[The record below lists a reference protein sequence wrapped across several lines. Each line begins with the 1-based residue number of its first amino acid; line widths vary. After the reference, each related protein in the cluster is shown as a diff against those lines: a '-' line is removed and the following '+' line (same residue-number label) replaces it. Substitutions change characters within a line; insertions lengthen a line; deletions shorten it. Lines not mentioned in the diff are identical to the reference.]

1 MVDRI
6 STSGAL
12 LNDLTLLQR
21 NTVTLNQLQYRVGTG
36 RKFAE
41 LKLYGNDAPRIVDLR
56 AEISSRQAYIRSIN
70 LAEGITRSYDAVLD
84 RLAEVAG
91 EIIDAS
97 EPIAPDDPSYLTDT
111 TVVANNLMLEIEAN
125 LNVRIGDRYI
135 FAGTRFDSAPVN
147 DLRNLALYTAND
159 LAPNPVT
166 TNAIETANTVP
177 QMVVDQAGA
186 NTTQSYHTSFA
197 GANTVDT
204 EAWRT
209 TSLTISDQQRLDY
222 GITATNSAFQN
233 LVEAVVRLKSA
244 TDRNATLT
252 VDQRETLLGN
262 ARSAAEQARVELRQL
277 QSSNGAVINQFDT
290 MTTQHE
296 NFIAISQSALDD
308 IEGADTAQ
316 AAVEISALQTQIQ
329 ASFTTIARRAQLS
342 LVSFLN

>member
-12 LNDLTLLQR
+12 LNSLTLLQR
-21 NTVTLNQLQYRVGTG
+21 NTVNLDQLQFRVATG

-41 LKLYGNDAPRIVDLR
+41 LKLYGNDAPRIVDLK
-56 AEISSRQAYIRSIN
+56 AEISSRQAYIRSIT

-84 RLAEVAG
+84 RLADVAG

-97 EPIAPDDPSYLTDT
+97 EPISPDDPSFLTDT

-125 LNVRIGDRYI
+125 LNVRIGDRFI
-135 FAGTRFDSAPVN
+135 FAGTRFDTAPVQ
-147 DLRNLALYTAND
+147 DIRDLALYNEDDFPIVAN
-159 LAPNPVT
+159 T
-166 TNAIETANTVP
+166 IETANEIPEFTVQRTNGP
-177 QMVVDQAGA
+177 I
-186 NTTQSYHTSFA
+186 TQSYHTSFA
-197 GANTVDT
+197 GADT
-204 EAWRT
+204 IDAEAWRKT
-209 TSLTISDQQRLDY
+209 TLTISDQQRLEY
-222 GITATNSAFQN
+222 GITATDSAFQN
-233 LVEAVVRLKSA
+233 LVEAAMRLKSA
-244 TDRNATLT
+244 TDRNANLT

-277 QSSNGAVINQFDT
+277 QSTNGAVINQFDR
-290 MTTQHE
+290 MVTQHE
-296 NFIAISQSALDD
+296 NFISISQSALDE

>member
-56 AEISSRQAYIRSIN
+56 AEIASREAYTRSIT

-84 RLAEVAG
+84 RLAEAAG

-97 EPIAPDDPSYLTDT
+97 EPISPEDPSYLTDT

-135 FAGTRFDSAPVN
+135 FAGTRFDTAPVN

-166 TNAIETANTVP
+166 ANAVETANTVP

-186 NTTQSYHTSFA
+186 NTTQSYHSSFT

-209 TSLTISDQQRLDY
+209 TTLTISDQQRLDY
-222 GITATNSAFQN
+222 GITATHSAFQN

-277 QSSNGAVINQFDT
+277 QSSNGAVINKFNT
-290 MTTQHE
+290 MTAQHE
-296 NFIAISQSALDD
+296 TFIAISQSSLDEV
-308 IEGADTAQ
+308 EGADKAQ

>member
-12 LNDLTLLQR
+12 LNSLTLLQR
-21 NTVTLNQLQYRVGTG
+21 NTVTLDQLQFRVGTG

-41 LKLYGNDAPRIVDLR
+41 LKLYGNDAPRIVDLK
-56 AEISSRQAYIRSIN
+56 AEIASRQAYIRSIT

-84 RLAEVAG
+84 RLSEVAG

-97 EPIAPDDPSYLTDT
+97 EPITADDQNYQTDT
-111 TVVANNLMLEIEAN
+111 TVVANNLMLEIESN

-135 FAGTRFDSAPVN
+135 FAGTRFDSAPVT
-147 DLRNLALYTAND
+147 DIRDLALYTEDD

-166 TNAIETANTVP
+166 TNAIETANEVP
-177 QMVVDQAGA
+177 EMVVQQAGA
-186 NTTQSYHTSFA
+186 NITQSYHTSFA
-197 GANTVDT
+197 GADTIDT
-204 EAWRT
+204 EAWRKT
-209 TSLTISDQQRLDY
+209 TLTISDQQRIEY
-222 GITATNSAFQN
+222 GITATDSAFQN
-233 LVEAVVRLKSA
+233 LVEAVIRLKSA
-244 TDRNATLT
+244 TDRNANLT
-252 VDQRETLLGN
+252 GDQRETLLGN

-277 QSSNGAVINQFDT
+277 QSANGAVINQFDR
-290 MTTQHE
+290 MVTQHE
-296 NFIAISQSALDD
+296 NFTSISQSALDN